1 MCFFRGLHKGDDE
14 CAKCFIL
21 KSGLLHCGSSGA
33 SGNKG
38 MLENIIDYIDR
49 SYHESMSSL

>member
-1 MCFFRGLHKGDDE
+1 MGNDE

-21 KSGLLHCGSSGA
+21 KREYLLHCGSSRA

-38 MLENIIDYIDR
+38 MLENIINYID
-49 SYHESMSSL
+49 